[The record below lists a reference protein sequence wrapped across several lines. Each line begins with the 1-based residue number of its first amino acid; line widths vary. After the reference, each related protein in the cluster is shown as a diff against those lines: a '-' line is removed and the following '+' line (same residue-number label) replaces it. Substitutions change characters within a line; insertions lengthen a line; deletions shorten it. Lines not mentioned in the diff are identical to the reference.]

1 MKKRPALR
9 SRNLV
14 DAPSVTAFAL
24 ASQVGLGIVLPLVA
38 GGLLGWYLDGQVFH
52 SHIPVATVIG
62 LLLGLIIG
70 VFGLIRLVSLLR

>member
-1 MKKRPALR
+1 MKKNPGPR
-9 SRNLV
+9 SRNSV
-14 DAPSVTAFAL
+14 DAPSIRAFAV

-52 SHIPVATVIG
+52 NHTPVATLVG

-70 VFGLIRLVSLLR
+70 VFGLMRLVSLLR